1 MLKFYFYY
9 ATSEAGLPPLEIE
22 ASDWEQAMTKA
33 AIVFNRKAA
42 VFTAE
47 ERSAIHLR
55 SIEYCDTDTGQYRM
69 AQVANNI

>member
-9 ATSEAGLPPLEIE
+9 STSEAGLPPLEIE

-33 AIVFNRKAA
+33 NIAFKRKAA
-42 VFTAE
+42 IFTEE
-47 ERSAIHLR
+47 ERKEIHLK
-55 SIEYCDTDTGQYRM
+55 SIEYCDTDTGNYRM